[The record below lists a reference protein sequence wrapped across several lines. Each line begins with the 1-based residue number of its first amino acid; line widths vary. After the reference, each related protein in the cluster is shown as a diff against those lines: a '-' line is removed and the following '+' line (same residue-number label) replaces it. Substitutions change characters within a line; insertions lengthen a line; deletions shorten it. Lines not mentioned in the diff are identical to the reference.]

1 MEDNREHNKHIDDLI
16 YKVFQDDRNGAIIGQ
31 MRNAFRKV
39 ASAAMKDGFE
49 SGYELGYDSGFKH
62 GVNTVRDSSLTDT
75 TVVSEV

>member
-39 ASAAMKDGFE
+39 ASAAMKDG
-49 SGYELGYDSGFKH
+49 YELGYESGFKH
-62 GVNTVRDSSLTDT
+62 GVNTGRDSILTDT
-75 TVVSEV
+75 TLS